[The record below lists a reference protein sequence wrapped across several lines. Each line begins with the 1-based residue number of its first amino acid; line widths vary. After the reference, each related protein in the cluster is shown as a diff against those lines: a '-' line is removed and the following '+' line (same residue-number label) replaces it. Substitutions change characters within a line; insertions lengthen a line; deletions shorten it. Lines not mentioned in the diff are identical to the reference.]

1 MKQEAEGWKKAN
13 ASSDNPTEDEKEKC
27 IDDLYALNGNVAR
40 MRKEL
45 VQKNDVQ
52 RQIAKI
58 YLNCLWGKFAQSSV
72 DAKNINIYGYHE
84 FLKFRYD
91 ANIKLESLRFR
102 HIKGEAYQVV
112 YEKTKDNY
120 RLNRNYNIWIA
131 AAVTAHA
138 RCRLHRQMLKDWTR
152 TSTVL

>member
-1 MKQEAEGWKKAN
+1 MKQESEGWKKAN
-13 ASSDNPTEDEKEKC
+13 ALSETPSSDEEKEKC
-27 IDDLYALNGNVAR
+27 IDELYALNGNVAR

-72 DAKNINIYGYHE
+72 YSQNMNIFGYHQ
-84 FLKFRYD
+84 FLKIRYD
-91 ANIKLESLRFR
+91 SKIKQESLRFR

-112 YEKTKDNY
+112 YEKTKEHY
-120 RLNRNYNIWIA
+120 
-131 AAVTAHA
+131 
-138 RCRLHRQMLKDWTR
+138 
-152 TSTVL
+152 